1 MTNEQGLPTRPF
13 LGLSGLFPGRLVL
26 LVVAAAVLGLALMLT
41 AGSIAFAEDAT
52 STSFAPNSVT
62 LENIGDKATITLATE
77 GADPIVS
84 GVQVR
89 IMHPDTLAVSGVRCT
104 GIFDGGFSTESP
116 QSGGGT
122 LVGCARLSG
131 SITSPTGD
139 MMTFELERV
148 GPFTAA
154 QTVTI
159 APLGGPDSTFF
170 SSEGQTVGGPGTT
183 NELIVSPGEIPPVAN
198 AGEDQEVAVGA
209 TVTLDGSGSTGA
221 ATYRWTLTTVPE
233 SSNATAS
240 LTGADTAMASFVA
253 DLAGTYEAQLVVND
267 GTEDSAPDSVSI
279 VATDVIENTPPVAA
293 AGEDQD
299 VATGDT
305 VTLDGSGSADADG
318 DSLTYAWSLITMPE
332 GSTASLTGAATAS
345 PSFVA
350 DLAGTYRARLVV
362 NDGTEDSAPDPVS
375 IVATDVIENTP
386 PVAAAGEDQ
395 TVATG
400 DTVTLDGSGSADADG
415 DSLTYAWS
423 LITMPEGSTASLT
436 GAATA
441 SPSFVADLAGT
452 YEAQLVVN
460 DGIEDSAPDTVS
472 IEANSAPVSAAGD
485 DQTVEVGDTVTLDGS
500 GSADAD
506 GDSLTYAW
514 SLITMP
520 AGSTAS
526 LTGAATASPSFVA
539 DLAGTYQAQLV
550 VNDGTEDSAAD
561 TVSIV
566 AFDLVVGLPNPGQ
579 FTVLSAPTLLSQVP
593 ILDQE
598 DPEGDSLI
606 MIYANNEF
614 IIFGEPGF
622 DEEIVKPVTAFYIT
636 ASSNATV
643 GFNFA
648 EITGP
653 RQTSRNLDSAW
664 NLIGTNFP
672 GPAQDELSQIQNT
685 VTTAGVVTLHVPNA
699 HNSNKS
705 SGHEDW
711 ESDGDRDLNANPIT
725 ELPDRN
731 LSELDGYWVFLNSP
745 RTYSKILTLTETHL
759 N

>member
-350 DLAGTYRARLVV
+350 DLAGTY
-362 NDGTEDSAPDPVS
+362 
-375 IVATDVIENTP
+375 
-386 PVAAAGEDQ
+386 
-395 TVATG
+395 
-400 DTVTLDGSGSADADG
+400 
-415 DSLTYAWS
+415 
-423 LITMPEGSTASLT
+423 
-436 GAATA
+436 
-441 SPSFVADLAGT
+441 
-452 YEAQLVVN
+452 EAQLVVN

-485 DQTVEVGDTVTLDGS
+485 DQTVQAGDTVTLDGS
-500 GSADAD
+500 GSTDAD
-506 GDSLTYAW
+506 GDTLTYAW
-514 SLITMP
+514 TLTTVP
-520 AGSTAS
+520 EGSTAS
-526 LTGAATASPSFVA
+526 LTGAETASPSFVA

-550 VNDGTEDSAAD
+550 VNDETEDSAAD
-561 TVSIV
+561 TVSVV
-566 AFDLVVGLPNPGQ
+566 AFDLV
-579 FTVLSAPTLLSQVP
+579 
-593 ILDQE
+593 
-598 DPEGDSLI
+598 
-606 MIYANNEF
+606 
-614 IIFGEPGF
+614 
-622 DEEIVKPVTAFYIT
+622 
-636 ASSNATV
+636 
-643 GFNFA
+643 
-648 EITGP
+648 
-653 RQTSRNLDSAW
+653 
-664 NLIGTNFP
+664 
-672 GPAQDELSQIQNT
+672 
-685 VTTAGVVTLHVPNA
+685 
-699 HNSNKS
+699 
-705 SGHEDW
+705 
-711 ESDGDRDLNANPIT
+711 
-725 ELPDRN
+725 
-731 LSELDGYWVFLNSP
+731 
-745 RTYSKILTLTETHL
+745 
-759 N
+759 

>member
-240 LTGADTAMASFVA
+240 LTGADTAMA
-253 DLAGTYEAQLVVND
+253 
-267 GTEDSAPDSVSI
+267 
-279 VATDVIENTPPVAA
+279 
-293 AGEDQD
+293 
-299 VATGDT
+299 
-305 VTLDGSGSADADG
+305 
-318 DSLTYAWSLITMPE
+318 
-332 GSTASLTGAATAS
+332 
-345 PSFVA
+345 
-350 DLAGTYRARLVV
+350 
-362 NDGTEDSAPDPVS
+362 
-375 IVATDVIENTP
+375 
-386 PVAAAGEDQ
+386 
-395 TVATG
+395 
-400 DTVTLDGSGSADADG
+400 
-415 DSLTYAWS
+415 
-423 LITMPEGSTASLT
+423 
-436 GAATA
+436 
-441 SPSFVADLAGT
+441 SFVADLAGT